1 MPVLSSLHEY
11 MAHHSAELGE
21 RILASY
27 PPLHSPEDPLSPHI
41 SRLLRLPYPAQ
52 ALAIMGVARRWQ
64 IARGAHVV
72 AECGAG
78 KTLIALGM
86 MFVHAH
92 GQPFSGIVMAP
103 PHLVEKWARETFLT
117 LPSVRVFLIDDMRN
131 GGDPKQPHGVNEVRL
146 RRGEI
151 VREGLHTTLADM
163 RKMGREG
170 WRAVC
175 PETSIFILGRERAKL
190 GYFWKHAYLKARS
203 GKHLGLV
210 VKPGYSQ
217 ADLHRRRVPRR
228 AGLRQ
233 ETPARDGRER
243 EERND
248 SSLAALAGRPQQDPA
263 HGAGR
268 LHGPL
273 HARVVRLRHRR

>member
-1 MPVLSSLHEY
+1 MPIPSSLHEY
-11 MAHHSAELGE
+11 MAHHSVELGN

-27 PPLHSPEDPLSPHI
+27 PPLHSPEHPPSPRI
-41 SRLLRLPYPAQ
+41 AQLLRQPYPAQ
-52 ALAIMGVARRWQ
+52 ALAIMGVAQRWK

-86 MFVHAH
+86 MFVHAD
-92 GQPFSGIVMAP
+92 GKPFSGIVMAP

-210 VKPGYSQ
+210 VNPGYPQ
-217 ADLHRRRVPRR
+217 ADLHRRRVSRR

-233 ETPARDGRER
+233 ETPA
-243 EERND
+243 
-248 SSLAALAGRPQQDPA
+248 
-263 HGAGR
+263 
-268 LHGPL
+268 
-273 HARVVRLRHRR
+273 

>member
-86 MFVHAH
+86 MFVHAD
-92 GQPFSGIVMAP
+92 GKPFSGIVMAP

-131 GGDPKQPHGVNEVRL
+131 GGDPKAAAW
-146 RRGEI
+146 GE
-151 VREGLHTTLADM
+151 RSPA
-163 RKMGREG
+163 
-170 WRAVC
+170 A
-175 PETSIFILGRERAKL
+175 
-190 GYFWKHAYLKARS
+190 AR
-203 GKHLGLV
+203 
-210 VKPGYSQ
+210 
-217 ADLHRRRVPRR
+217 
-228 AGLRQ
+228 
-233 ETPARDGRER
+233 
-243 EERND
+243 
-248 SSLAALAGRPQQDPA
+248 
-263 HGAGR
+263 
-268 LHGPL
+268 
-273 HARVVRLRHRR
+273 